1 MRSSFSSVVWVLL
14 LSAAPVCGQGIIT
27 TVAGNGQMGFS
38 GDGGPATAASLI
50 YPTGVALDA
59 AGNLYIA
66 DHGDNRIRK
75 VSPSGTISTV
85 AGNGAK
91 AFSGNGGAATNAGMG
106 PYGVAVDAAGNLY
119 IGDDYNNRIRKVS
132 PGGTISTVAGDGAE
146 GFSGDGGP
154 ATAASLRWPTAVAVD
169 AAGNL
174 YIADNWNYRVR
185 KVSPSGTISTVAGD
199 GREGFSGD
207 GGPATRASLSSPS
220 GVAVDAA
227 GNLYIA
233 DYWNSRVRKV
243 NPSGTIS
250 TMAGNGV
257 KAFGG
262 DGGPASAASLVTPCG
277 VAVDAAGSLYIAD
290 CGPSVIRKVSPS
302 GIITTVAGNGTS
314 AFSGD
319 GGPATSASLYVPAAV
334 AVDAAGNLYIADD
347 DNHRVRKVA
356 PACSYAISPASATA
370 AAAGGSSSVAVTAP
384 TGCTWTAASDASW
397 ITITSGSS
405 GSGTGTVT
413 YKVAPNTSTSTLTGT
428 LTIAGQTFTVTQVG
442 ATCSFTISPTS
453 ASVAAVGGNGSVS
466 VTASSACSWTAR
478 SDATWITI
486 ASGASGSGNGTV
498 GYSVAPNAGGA
509 ARTGTLTI
517 GGQSF
522 TVNQAVAS
530 GPILF
535 SGGVVNAASFAP
547 APAPVAPGSLVSIF
561 GIGLAAATTS
571 AAAVPLPTSLSGTQ
585 VLMNG
590 IAAPLI
596 FVSPGQIN
604 AQVPWEIS
612 GGSISTQVVANGAL
626 SNTVTAASG
635 PAAPGVFTMDQSGSG
650 QGAVLIAA
658 VGHLAAASGSVTG
671 CLSRPVLPG
680 EHISIYCTGLGAV
693 SNPPSSGAPAPS
705 EQLSTTMST
714 PTVTIGG
721 IPATV
726 VFSGLAPGFVG
737 LYQVNVRVPANVPSG
752 NAVPVVLGIG
762 GASAKPVTL
771 ASTGSSTS
779 SAVSVTDSNGAATVT
794 SGGVSIPVALSDPMT
809 GNPIRGANVALGLPP
824 SGQGLATLFVT
835 DPQGRYPTRFLTLTA
850 PKGRAPTA
858 AGAARQMV
866 SDGGAADAIPVSVP
880 LGSNCPSSLPGT
892 TTVQPSIDSI
902 YVPGPPPP
910 SLLDAM
916 RDAELSALNSYASS
930 YGLNISLRDRQIGF
944 ASRSDCAQQIW
955 EWIRPEA
962 VSAGKLWLALKA
974 VEYASGVELALAPVD
989 VLHAIVDT
997 DVPKMSS
1004 ALKVCESWVSGA
1016 AVRAIDLGNQ
1026 RLLSVVLSG
1035 QPGPNNV
1042 VSQPVST
1049 RNAQNQPVP
1058 SSVCY
1063 VSGDTLGGDFAA
1075 STDASGNTVMNIP
1088 PDDYTA
1094 AITAP
1099 GYTPITQNVTTPAQG
1114 QAAPLA
1120 ASLAPNPQGPYSLV
1134 VTKTG
1139 DGAGSVTSDAGI
1151 TCGSRCWATYAAG
1164 TIVRLTATPLTG
1176 STFTGWSG
1184 GACSGTGACSVTM
1197 DGNKTVTANF
1207 TSAPPAGPLVFTV
1220 PATLPP
1226 ATVGVPYKY
1235 SFCVPEPATPTSAC
1249 GPMPPTTNPTGGSP
1263 PYHFQLGS
1271 GVGFPPMGISL
1282 GKDGQ
1287 LTGTPTAA
1295 GTSTFQVCAIDLSA
1309 NSVCQTVS
1317 LTVSA
1322 AVTGTYTAHM
1332 GATVTSN
1339 SLICGHGNTTMAV
1352 DFQLRITGGQGTSAS
1367 PFTGS
1372 FSGRGTE
1379 TDLFYYRSVCNGTYP
1394 FNVLSSTVGGSSGQ
1408 IAVAGMIGMSL
1419 GTDHQAFTFTSSN
1432 IGSNSIIGT
1441 LTVDNMD
1448 LTPVSGPFKY
1458 FDAPYV
1464 ATVTFTKSP

>member
-66 DHGDNRIRK
+66 DYGDSRIRK
-75 VSPSGTISTV
+75 VSAGGIITTV
-85 AGNGAK
+85 AG
-91 AFSGNGGAATNAGMG
+91 
-106 PYGVAVDAAGNLY
+106 
-119 IGDDYNNRIRKVS
+119 
-132 PGGTISTVAGDGAE
+132 GGTS
-146 GFSGDGGP
+146 FPGDGGP
-154 ATAASLRWPTAVAVD
+154 ATAAALFYPT
-169 AAGNL
+169 
-174 YIADNWNYRVR
+174 
-185 KVSPSGTISTVAGD
+185 
-199 GREGFSGD
+199 
-207 GGPATRASLSSPS
+207 
-220 GVAVDAA
+220 GVALDAA

-233 DYWNSRVRKV
+233 DYGDSR
-243 NPSGTIS
+243 
-250 TMAGNGV
+250 
-257 KAFGG
+257 
-262 DGGPASAASLVTPCG
+262 
-277 VAVDAAGSLYIAD
+277 
-290 CGPSVIRKVSPS
+290 IRKVSPS

-319 GGPATSASLYVPAAV
+319 GGPATSASLNSPVAV
-334 AVDAAGNLYIADD
+334 AVDAAGNLYIPDYENSRVRKVNPSGTISTVAGNGVKAFGGDGGPASAASLVWPFGVAVDAAGSLYIADNGASVIRKVSPSGIITTVAGNGTSAFSGD
-347 DNHRVRKVA
+347 GGPASAASLVRPCGVAVDAAGSLYIADCGPSVIRKVNPSGTISTVAGNGTAAFSGDGGAATAASLSNPTGVAADAAGDLYIADEYNNRVRKVA

-384 TGCTWTAASDASW
+384 TGCTWTAASNASW
-397 ITITSGSS
+397 ITITSGNS
-405 GSGTGTVT
+405 GNGSGTVT
-413 YKVAPNTSTSTLTGT
+413 YRVALNTSTSTLTGT

-442 ATCSFTISPTS
+442 ATCSFTIAPTS
-453 ASVAAVGGNGSVS
+453 ASVPAAGGNGSVS
-466 VTASSACSWTAR
+466 VAAPSACSWTAG
-478 SDATWITI
+478 SNAGWITI
-486 ASGASGSGNGTV
+486 TSGASGSGNGAV
-498 GYSVAPNAGGA
+498 GYSVAPNAGST
-509 ARTGTLTI
+509 ARSGTLTAA
-517 GGQSF
+517 GQTF
-522 TVNQAVAS
+522 TVTQAVAS
-530 GPILF
+530 GPMLL

-547 APAPVAPGSLVSIF
+547 APAAVAPGSLVSIF
-561 GIGLAAATTS
+561 GVGLATAT
-571 AAAVPLPTSLSGTQ
+571 AGAPALPLPTSLSGTQ

-671 CLSRPVLPG
+671 RLSRPVLPG

-779 SAVSVTDSNGAATVT
+779 SAVSVTDSNGVATVT

-866 SDGGAADAIPVSVP
+866 SDGGAADATPVSLP

-930 YGLNISLRDRQIGF
+930 YGLNISLRDRPIGF

-989 VLHAIVDT
+989 VFHAIVDT

-1139 DGAGSVTSDAGI
+1139 DGAGSVTSAVGI

-1207 TSAPPAGPLVFTV
+1207 TSAPPAGPLVFTA

-1249 GPMPPTTNPTGGSP
+1249 GPMPPATNPTGGSP

-1379 TDLFYYRSVCNGTYP
+1379 TDFGYSSSVCNGTYP

-1408 IAVAGMIGMSL
+1408 IAVAGMIGISL

>member
-1 MRSSFSSVVWVLL
+1 M
-14 LSAAPVCGQGIIT
+14 
-27 TVAGNGQMGFS
+27 
-38 GDGGPATAASLI
+38 
-50 YPTGVALDA
+50 
-59 AGNLYIA
+59 
-66 DHGDNRIRK
+66 
-75 VSPSGTISTV
+75 
-85 AGNGAK
+85 
-91 AFSGNGGAATNAGMG
+91 
-106 PYGVAVDAAGNLY
+106 
-119 IGDDYNNRIRKVS
+119 
-132 PGGTISTVAGDGAE
+132 
-146 GFSGDGGP
+146 
-154 ATAASLRWPTAVAVD
+154 
-169 AAGNL
+169 
-174 YIADNWNYRVR
+174 
-185 KVSPSGTISTVAGD
+185 
-199 GREGFSGD
+199 
-207 GGPATRASLSSPS
+207 
-220 GVAVDAA
+220 
-227 GNLYIA
+227 
-233 DYWNSRVRKV
+233 
-243 NPSGTIS
+243 
-250 TMAGNGV
+250 
-257 KAFGG
+257 
-262 DGGPASAASLVTPCG
+262 
-277 VAVDAAGSLYIAD
+277 
-290 CGPSVIRKVSPS
+290 
-302 GIITTVAGNGTS
+302 
-314 AFSGD
+314 
-319 GGPATSASLYVPAAV
+319 
-334 AVDAAGNLYIADD
+334 
-347 DNHRVRKVA
+347 
-356 PACSYAISPASATA
+356 
-370 AAAGGSSSVAVTAP
+370 
-384 TGCTWTAASDASW
+384 
-397 ITITSGSS
+397 
-405 GSGTGTVT
+405 
-413 YKVAPNTSTSTLTGT
+413 
-428 LTIAGQTFTVTQVG
+428 
-442 ATCSFTISPTS
+442 
-453 ASVAAVGGNGSVS
+453 
-466 VTASSACSWTAR
+466 
-478 SDATWITI
+478 
-486 ASGASGSGNGTV
+486 
-498 GYSVAPNAGGA
+498 
-509 ARTGTLTI
+509 
-517 GGQSF
+517 
-522 TVNQAVAS
+522 
-530 GPILF
+530 
-535 SGGVVNAASFAP
+535 
-547 APAPVAPGSLVSIF
+547 
-561 GIGLAAATTS
+561 
-571 AAAVPLPTSLSGTQ
+571 
-585 VLMNG
+585 
-590 IAAPLI
+590 
-596 FVSPGQIN
+596 
-604 AQVPWEIS
+604 
-612 GGSISTQVVANGAL
+612 
-626 SNTVTAASG
+626 
-635 PAAPGVFTMDQSGSG
+635 
-650 QGAVLIAA
+650 
-658 VGHLAAASGSVTG
+658 
-671 CLSRPVLPG
+671 
-680 EHISIYCTGLGAV
+680 
-693 SNPPSSGAPAPS
+693 
-705 EQLSTTMST
+705 
-714 PTVTIGG
+714 
-721 IPATV
+721 
-726 VFSGLAPGFVG
+726 
-737 LYQVNVRVPANVPSG
+737 PANVPSG

-866 SDGGAADAIPVSVP
+866 SDGGAADATPVSLP

-930 YGLNISLRDRQIGF
+930 YGLNISLRDRPIGF

-989 VLHAIVDT
+989 VFHAIVDT

-1139 DGAGSVTSDAGI
+1139 DGAGSVTSAVGI

-1207 TSAPPAGPLVFTV
+1207 TSAPPAGPLVFTA

-1249 GPMPPTTNPTGGSP
+1249 GPMPPATNPTGGSP

-1379 TDLFYYRSVCNGTYP
+1379 TDFGYSSSVCNGTYP

-1408 IAVAGMIGMSL
+1408 IAVAGMIGISL